1 MELPSLINESEETE
15 KTKPTE
21 PEQGSSLR
29 QESISQ
35 ELRKHLHIKSEQRR
49 RSKIIDGFQKLRN
62 IIPLVKPQTDSKAQ
76 VLKKATEYIEELQY
90 QNNALA
96 ANCEMLK
103 EYSHQLHTQLLQLN
117 ATPVMP
123 APQLHRVYSQEVGHT
138 PPAPQ
143 TQIQYPPYPGVF
155 APPMG
160 HSHSEG
166 RIMPYPAHLAPP
178 PPVGFTHIQ
187 SPYPR
192 RSAHSSPTLHHN
204 PPPGQDGPRAEAWL
218 VSEACAVFSS
228 QWLRKNVR
236 ETHNLKIATRSHNA
250 SDSDGPVLAAHPSQ
264 PVHHRL
270 LASAGFPARVFR
282 PCETCP
288 APSVEKKH
296 APGLVSKYFRS
307 AFICAISK
315 LRIFFEHSGQL
326 QARITSLWQGLLQS
340 L

>member
-178 PPVGFTHIQ
+178 PP
-187 SPYPR
+187 
-192 RSAHSSPTLHHN
+192 
-204 PPPGQDGPRAEAWL
+204 
-218 VSEACAVFSS
+218 
-228 QWLRKNVR
+228 WLRKNVR

-326 QARITSLWQGLLQS
+326 QARITSLWQGVLQS